1 MKISQY
7 KTFLIVL
14 MMLTL
19 SGCATTSSIGNKMVD
34 NKTYG
39 TAYGYGGIDLTAK
52 AKDLCKAINNKDPR
66 CNDASNYYL
75 VAAWSKFGFADGAVG
90 INSLIHK
97 DDPMVEVL
105 KAATNAYG
113 DNPIF
118 VKYRVTPGQ
127 LGEIIEIASRAKDG
141 KCYWKGLPK
150 MGGVVCPAY
159 DYDYRKD
166 YIGVVYR

>member
-1 MKISQY
+1 MKSAKY
-7 KTFLIVL
+7 KTLLIVL
-14 MMLTL
+14 MMLTV
-19 SGCATTSSIGNKMVD
+19 SGCATISSVSNKMVD

-39 TAYGYGGIDLTAK
+39 TAYGYVGLDLPVK
-52 AKDLCKAINNKDPR
+52 VKDICKAINNKDPR
-66 CNDASNYYL
+66 CNDASNYY
-75 VAAWSKFGFADGAVG
+75 VAFAWSKFGFADGAVG

-105 KAATNAYG
+105 KTATNAYA

-141 KCYWKGLPK
+141 KCY
-150 MGGVVCPAY
+150 
-159 DYDYRKD
+159 
-166 YIGVVYR
+166 